1 MDAIFKMSLSSI
13 RSSTQELFCRKIGQR
28 TVEPKAEGPSP
39 FMAKVK
45 HGLLL
50 TTYYDFCPTGC
61 VDLIGWPMNTS
72 GIEKKQLNFNAQ
84 FTPGLVIDAAA

>member
-1 MDAIFKMSLSSI
+1 M
-13 RSSTQELFCRKIGQR
+13 QELFCRKIGQR
-28 TVEPKAEGPSP
+28 TVELKAEVSSP

-72 GIEKKQLNFNAQ
+72 SRPLLTGGGIGKKQLNFNAQ
-84 FTPGLVIDAAA
+84 FTPGLVIDAGF